1 MIHSIEYKFYK
12 LQMSE
17 DGRSYKTIAR
27 INASV
32 GYGRA
37 IEIADELT
45 DNQFS
50 KYNGGFYQ
58 MSETVSTIEIYE

>member
-1 MIHSIEYKFYK
+1 MIKP
-12 LQMSE
+12 
-17 DGRSYKTIAR
+17 GRSYKTIAR

>member
-1 MIHSIEYKFYK
+1 MTPSIEYKFYK

-27 INASV
+27 INSSV

-45 DNQFS
+45 GNQFS
-50 KYNGGFYQ
+50 KYNGGFYK
-58 MSETVSTIEIYE
+58 MSETVCSIEIYE

>member
-1 MIHSIEYKFYK
+1 MTYSIEYKFYK
-12 LQMSE
+12 LQSSE

-27 INASV
+27 ISADI
-32 GYGRA
+32 GYSRA

-45 DNQFS
+45 NNEFS

-58 MSETVSTIEIYE
+58 MNETVSTIEIYE